1 MKKAILLFVLLAIS
15 TFSFAQKKSKKL
27 SVDESAEMTADQR
40 YVHESTRKSKSGKK
54 DLSLKKKIRTE
65 KKQDRKAR
73 KMKGNR
79 RRY

>member
-15 TFSFAQKKSKKL
+15 TFSFAQRKPKKL
-27 SVDESAEMTADQR
+27 SVDESAKMTSDQR
-40 YVHESTRKSKSGKK
+40 YVRESTRKSKSGKK
-54 DLSLKKKIRTE
+54 DLSIKKKVRTE

-73 KMKGNR
+73 KIKGNK